1 MSKVKTQYGDLT
13 EKQWKLVVVEKLIA
27 IEKLLIKVAEVSAWP
42 DKTKEAVMQYEAQRQ
57 KWELDKLAEE
67 QEAKKT

>member
-27 IEKLLIKVAEVSAWP
+27 IEKLLIKVAYASGIIDA
-42 DKTKEAVMQYEAQRQ
+42 TKEAVMRYEQER
-57 KWELDKLAEE
+57 KMYELKKLAKE